1 MKYRVGDKVRVRQL
15 EDINKIYKIDQNDR
29 DGMVLLRSYEP
40 YCGNTYKVKEIRGF
54 YYDLE
59 DEDGQLVSGFFT
71 EEMLEDVKENKMKYK
86 VGDKVRVRQWDD
98 MVKEFGYDGVD
109 IYIDNYYF
117 VEEMKQ
123 YCGKTYEVC
132 NADWFCYNLKN
143 ENEVL
148 DWSFTDG
155 MLEDVNSLQIHADSL
170 TLETENMIFE
180 LKDSKIIVKPKT
192 QKESEKK
199 MKKQMTQRERLE
211 GQLKEYQRDSGINS
225 IEIIVPGKIVK
236 VTMDDYYINSTC
248 IMKCRED
255 DTFSLEKAII
265 IAYVKSNR
273 GYFLTPDGIEYEAE
287 RFTHFKDN
295 MKKLK
300 KAMKVYEIQQK
311 LKALDEEEERIR
323 ANKKRKKIAQK
334 KRRAERLAEEK
345 LKETKEAAKIYA
357 EALKSALCGY
367 EISEDTVE
375 NMTKDMNVR
384 V

>member
-1 MKYRVGDKVRVRQL
+1 
-15 EDINKIYKIDQNDR
+15 
-29 DGMVLLRSYEP
+29 
-40 YCGNTYKVKEIRGF
+40 
-54 YYDLE
+54 
-59 DEDGQLVSGFFT
+59 
-71 EEMLEDVKENKMKYK
+71 MKYK

-98 MVKEFGYDGVD
+98 MAKEFGYDGVN
-109 IYIDNYYF
+109 IYIDEYYF

-132 NADWFCYNLKN
+132 GANLFCYILKT

-155 MLEDVNSLQIHADSL
+155 MLEDVSSLQIHADSL

-180 LKDSKIIVKPKT
+180 LKDNKIIATPKT

-199 MKKQMTQRERLE
+199 MKKQKTQREKLE
-211 GQLKEYQRDSGINS
+211 EQLKEYQNDSGIKS
-225 IEIIVPGKIVK
+225 IDVVVPEKIVK
-236 VTMDDYYINSTC
+236 VTMYDGSTYT
-248 IMKCRED
+248 MKCHKD
-255 DTFSLEKAII
+255 DEFSLEKAII
-265 IAYVKSNR
+265 LAYVKYESEN
-273 GYFLTPDGIEYEAE
+273 LTPKGIEYEAE
-287 RFTHFKDN
+287 IFTHFKDN

-300 KAMKVYEIQQK
+300 KAMKLYETQQK
-311 LKALDEEEERIR
+311 LKGLKEEEGRIR

-357 EALKSALCGY
+357 EELKSVLAGY
-367 EISEDTVE
+367 NIPVE
-375 NMTKDMNVR
+375 TTDKIVKDMNTR

>member
-132 NADWFCYNLKN
+132 NADWF
-143 ENEVL
+143 
-148 DWSFTDG
+148 
-155 MLEDVNSLQIHADSL
+155 
-170 TLETENMIFE
+170 
-180 LKDSKIIVKPKT
+180 
-192 QKESEKK
+192 
-199 MKKQMTQRERLE
+199 
-211 GQLKEYQRDSGINS
+211 
-225 IEIIVPGKIVK
+225 
-236 VTMDDYYINSTC
+236 VTI
-248 IMKCRED
+248 
-255 DTFSLEKAII
+255 
-265 IAYVKSNR
+265 
-273 GYFLTPDGIEYEAE
+273 
-287 RFTHFKDN
+287 
-295 MKKLK
+295 
-300 KAMKVYEIQQK
+300 
-311 LKALDEEEERIR
+311 
-323 ANKKRKKIAQK
+323 
-334 KRRAERLAEEK
+334 
-345 LKETKEAAKIYA
+345 
-357 EALKSALCGY
+357 
-367 EISEDTVE
+367 
-375 NMTKDMNVR
+375 
-384 V
+384 

>member
-1 MKYRVGDKVRVRQL
+1 
-15 EDINKIYKIDQNDR
+15 
-29 DGMVLLRSYEP
+29 
-40 YCGNTYKVKEIRGF
+40 
-54 YYDLE
+54 
-59 DEDGQLVSGFFT
+59 
-71 EEMLEDVKENKMKYK
+71 MKYK

-98 MVKEFGYDGVD
+98 MAKEFGYDGVN
-109 IYIDNYYF
+109 IYIDEYYF

-132 NADWFCYNLKN
+132 GANLFCYILKT

-155 MLEDVNSLQIHADSL
+155 MLEDVSSLQIHADSL

-180 LKDSKIIVKPKT
+180 LKDNKIIATPKT

-199 MKKQMTQRERLE
+199 MKKQKTQREKLE
-211 GQLKEYQRDSGINS
+211 EQLKEYQNDSGIKS
-225 IEIIVPGKIVK
+225 IDVVVPEKIVK
-236 VTMDDYYINSTC
+236 VTMYDGSTYT
-248 IMKCRED
+248 MKCHKD
-255 DTFSLEKAII
+255 DEFSLEKAII
-265 IAYVKSNR
+265 LAYVKYESEN
-273 GYFLTPDGIEYEAE
+273 LTPNGIEYEAE
-287 RFTHFKDN
+287 IFTHFKDN

-300 KAMKVYEIQQK
+300 KAMKLYEIQQK

-357 EALKSALCGY
+357 EALRSAFCVC
-367 EISEDTVE
+367 EISENTVE
-375 NMTKDMNVR
+375 NMTKDMNIR